1 MECKKDHNTPHLD
14 RSECSSLQDAEQLR
28 LLWCARDGDE
38 EAFSELMK
46 TYAPMLG
53 SAVHQYRGEIN
64 EQDIEE
70 LNQEALLAF
79 HRAVQRYDPLR
90 GDVKFGL
97 YAKVCVNKAMI
108 SALRR
113 ITRNR
118 QRIEYV
124 PMVDDRGDGAPSPA
138 ESVIE
143 REDERSLRRLINNN
157 LSDLERRVWW
167 LYYSG
172 AGADEI
178 ARITGKPKK
187 SIDNAIFRVRKKLRA
202 ILSEKGHRPNHI

>member
-1 MECKKDHNTPHLD
+1 MECKKAPTTPHLD
-14 RSECSSLQDAEQLR
+14 RSECSSLQDTEQLQ
-28 LLWCARDGDE
+28 LLWCAKDGDD
-38 EAFSELMK
+38 EAFSKLTE
-46 TYAPMLG
+46 TYAPMLRA
-53 SAVHQYRGEIN
+53 AVHQYRGEIS
-64 EQDIEE
+64 EQDTEE
-70 LNQEALLAF
+70 LEQEALLAF

-90 GDVKFGL
+90 GEIKFGL

-124 PMVDDRGDGAPSPA
+124 PMVDDRGDSAPSPA
-138 ESVIE
+138 DSVIE
-143 REDERSLRRLINNN
+143 REDERSLRRLIDSN
-157 LSDLERRVWW
+157 LSNLERRVWW

-178 ARITGKPKK
+178 AQVTGKSKK
-187 SIDNAIFRVRKKLRA
+187 SIENAIFRVRKKLRT
-202 ILSEKGHRPNHI
+202 ILSEKGHYPNHI